1 MLLEKEVLDEE
12 KLAKMRTLKRFRRF
26 YWIVGYVILPILFLI
41 LTLIFKV

>member
-12 KLAKMRTLKRFRRF
+12 KLAKMRALKRFRRF

-41 LTLIFKV
+41 LTLAFKV